1 MNKKHFLNMISYIHI
16 YGIYIFIYKV
26 QHYIKWK
33 ILEDFCQSQDTAFYC
48 YCFSIVLEYSQCKK
62 KRDEALDL
70 ERKMQNS
77 HYLPVLLNFSFSLL
91 FVCGKAQNT
100 NGKTTSSK
108 NLEKVGYKMNIEKSI
123 TSILKKKSTS
133 NCWLKKMHNLRAVS

>member
-1 MNKKHFLNMISYIHI
+1 MQEKARRGIRFRKKDA
-16 YGIYIFIYKV
+16 K
-26 QHYIKWK
+26 
-33 ILEDFCQSQDTAFYC
+33 
-48 YCFSIVLEYSQCKK
+48 FSLSASAIEFFF
-62 KRDEALDL
+62 
-70 ERKMQNS
+70 
-77 HYLPVLLNFSFSLL
+77 FSF

-133 NCWLKKMHNLRAVS
+133 NC

>member
-1 MNKKHFLNMISYIHI
+1 MQEKARRGIRFRKKDA
-16 YGIYIFIYKV
+16 K
-26 QHYIKWK
+26 
-33 ILEDFCQSQDTAFYC
+33 
-48 YCFSIVLEYSQCKK
+48 FSLSASAIEF
-62 KRDEALDL
+62 
-70 ERKMQNS
+70 
-77 HYLPVLLNFSFSLL
+77 FSF

-100 NGKTTSSK
+100 NGKTTNNK